1 MLQTI
6 YESESNFSTT
16 TNKLVVHQRLLDQQ
30 KMHNVNSVSLYLSA
44 SVKGGLQTSQH
55 SNAL

>member
-30 KMHNVNSVSLYLSA
+30 KMHNVNSGDQTHHALSLLL
-44 SVKGGLQTSQH
+44 KG
-55 SNAL
+55 